1 MYIFRL
7 YFTNRDKPLALQTIS
22 YHLGH
27 SSVNVHCRPNLSNF
41 IPLKII
47 SVVNFDLLQFKRDR
61 LQLQLRNSKLLL
73 TI

>member
-1 MYIFRL
+1 MDICLTCTECVLLDTVAGNDDQFGLKY
-7 YFTNRDKPLALQTIS
+7 
-22 YHLGH
+22 
-27 SSVNVHCRPNLSNF
+27 VHCRPNLSNI